1 MSRVEKLDNE
11 ELFAEIK
18 TGLSTTSGLKQYE
31 KQKLSSLY
39 NQFRALDMFG
49 LTPADK
55 TKLGWVA
62 ANWMT
67 ILDYVN
73 KVYVPPKFAPSTL
86 RGYIEAIA
94 NTLLAV
100 DKSQYKNVVRP
111 LYNTGLSMQQIIDK
125 GREESTMTAGD
136 EEFRAVRRPCEG
148 ARTSICRVDETA

>member
-11 ELFAEIK
+11 EIFAEIK
-18 TGLSTTSGLKQYE
+18 TGLSTTSGLAQYE

-39 NQFRALDMFG
+39 NQFRALDMFS

-55 TKLGWVA
+55 TQLGWVA
-62 ANWMT
+62 ANWMA

-73 KVYVPPKFAPSTL
+73 KTYVPPKFAPSTL

-100 DKSQYKNVVRP
+100 DKSK
-111 LYNTGLSMQQIIDK
+111 
-125 GREESTMTAGD
+125 
-136 EEFRAVRRPCEG
+136 
-148 ARTSICRVDETA
+148 